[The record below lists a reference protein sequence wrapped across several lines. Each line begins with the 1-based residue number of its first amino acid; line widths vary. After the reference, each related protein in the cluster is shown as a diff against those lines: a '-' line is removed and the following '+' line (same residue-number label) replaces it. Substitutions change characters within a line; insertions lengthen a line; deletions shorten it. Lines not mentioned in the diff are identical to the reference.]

1 MNYEKNSVTKLQQL
15 ITISFSIVIVII
27 GGIWML
33 YDRNTLE
40 QQAERMYMK
49 QADMIGVA
57 AKPALMFS
65 DEKLA
70 QALVTQFR
78 SNRSDISALQLLTKD
93 GVILASYP
101 QVNEQTDLEGSKKPL
116 PQRSYYENNH
126 LRLNRTVLHK
136 DLPVGTIY
144 IEFDLRELIGHAQ
157 ADIIDILFIMLGV
170 LLFTLWLVGTFQR
183 KLANA
188 ESKLHQAIQQAE
200 LANRAKSDFL
210 STISHELRTPIH
222 GIIGLQKL
230 IAEDAHQLSPE
241 QRENL
246 VLAGQSAKSLRA
258 LVNDVLDLAKIEAGK
273 MELVK
278 QEFNLKEC
286 ICDAVV
292 PFRVLAMEK
301 GIMLSIYIH
310 DTPKEILSDES
321 RLRQILL
328 NLVGNAVKFT
338 DQGEVSVS
346 VREEYGQLYFEVKDS
361 GVGISGQDL
370 KHIFETFVQG
380 SGNNHSKYIGS
391 GLGTS
396 IVKRFVEL
404 MGGQIQAEST
414 IGEGSRF
421 TFNISCDSVGS
432 ERAYYDAD
440 SDTYLN
446 QVSLS
451 TNNEL
456 IEQDSLANLR
466 VLLAEDDLIAQR
478 IIIKRFSKAG
488 IHVNVVDNGEDAL
501 KEIAHESYDLLLTDI
516 RMPKFGGLELTKRIR
531 NMEKSLNGSRLMI
544 IGLSAHA
551 LEEVVQECLDA
562 GMDYFMSKPAD
573 PEDIIATISMHR
585 NKPKE

>member
-170 LLFTLWLVGTFQR
+170 LLFTLWLVGNFQR

-301 GIMLSIYIH
+301 GIMLSIHIH

>member
-170 LLFTLWLVGTFQR
+170 LLFTLWLVGNFQR

-301 GIMLSIYIH
+301 GIMLSIHIH

-346 VREEYGQLYFEVKDS
+346 VREEYGQLYFEVKD
-361 GVGISGQDL
+361 
-370 KHIFETFVQG
+370 
-380 SGNNHSKYIGS
+380 
-391 GLGTS
+391 
-396 IVKRFVEL
+396 
-404 MGGQIQAEST
+404 
-414 IGEGSRF
+414 
-421 TFNISCDSVGS
+421 
-432 ERAYYDAD
+432 
-440 SDTYLN
+440 
-446 QVSLS
+446 
-451 TNNEL
+451 
-456 IEQDSLANLR
+456 
-466 VLLAEDDLIAQR
+466 
-478 IIIKRFSKAG
+478 
-488 IHVNVVDNGEDAL
+488 
-501 KEIAHESYDLLLTDI
+501 
-516 RMPKFGGLELTKRIR
+516 
-531 NMEKSLNGSRLMI
+531 
-544 IGLSAHA
+544 
-551 LEEVVQECLDA
+551 
-562 GMDYFMSKPAD
+562 
-573 PEDIIATISMHR
+573 
-585 NKPKE
+585 